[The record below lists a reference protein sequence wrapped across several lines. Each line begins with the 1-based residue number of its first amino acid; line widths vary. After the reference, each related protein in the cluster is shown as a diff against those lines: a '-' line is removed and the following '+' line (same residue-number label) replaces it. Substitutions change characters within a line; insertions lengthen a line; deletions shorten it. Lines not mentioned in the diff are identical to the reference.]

1 MVEGS
6 SSGPPARKVYALS
19 GEFVVEEVWDDPD
32 YQSWEKHVRDF
43 VVPVLEETAVTITL
57 IPRGQTD
64 IKFAVELGLSI
75 MMDKPIIALVQPGMS
90 IPSGLAAVAAEI
102 VEVDIAK
109 DPEGA
114 QRSITEAFGRV
125 MHTDERHV
133 PLGDSDD

>member
-1 MVEGS
+1 M
-6 SSGPPARKVYALS
+6 
-19 GEFVVEEVWDDPD
+19 
-32 YQSWEKHVRDF
+32 RDF
-43 VVPVLEETAVTITL
+43 VVPILEETAVTITL

-64 IKFAVELGLSI
+64 VKFAVELGLSI

-109 DPEGA
+109 DPAGA
-114 QRSITEAFGRV
+114 QRSITEAFARV

-133 PLGDSDD
+133 SLEDSDE

>member
-1 MVEGS
+1 M
-6 SSGPPARKVYALS
+6 KMD
-19 GEFVVEEVWDDPD
+19 EVWEDPE
-32 YQSWEKHVRDF
+32 YQAWEKHVRDS
-43 VVPVLEETAVTITL
+43 VVPLLEDTAVTITL

-90 IPSGLAAVAAEI
+90 IPGGLAAVAAEI

-114 QRSITEAFGRV
+114 QRSIGDAFARV
-125 MHTDERHV
+125 MHTDDRHIS
-133 PLGDSDD
+133 LEDSDGD

>member
-1 MVEGS
+1 MS
-6 SSGPPARKVYALS
+6 T
-19 GEFVVEEVWDDPD
+19 FWDDSN
-32 YQSWEKHVRDF
+32 YREWESHVRQA
-43 VVPVLEETAVTITL
+43 VIPMLEETAVTISL
-57 IPRGQTD
+57 IPRGETD

-102 VEVDIAK
+102 VEVDISR

-114 QRSITEAFGRV
+114 QRSIMDAFARV
-125 MHTDERHV
+125 MHTDERHI

>member
-1 MVEGS
+1 M
-6 SSGPPARKVYALS
+6 
-19 GEFVVEEVWDDPD
+19 
-32 YQSWEKHVRDF
+32 
-43 VVPVLEETAVTITL
+43 LEETAVTISL
-57 IPRGQTD
+57 IPRGETD

-102 VEVDIAK
+102 VEVDISR

-114 QRSITEAFGRV
+114 QRSIMDAFARV
-125 MHTDERHV
+125 MHTDERHI

>member
-1 MVEGS
+1 LYWGS
-6 SSGPPARKVYALS
+6 LGMKL
-19 GEFVVEEVWDDPD
+19 EEVWEDPD
-32 YQSWEKHVRDF
+32 YQAWESRVRNA
-43 VVPVLEETAVTITL
+43 VVSVLEDSAVTITL

-102 VEVDIAK
+102 VEVDIAR

-114 QRSITEAFGRV
+114 HRSITEALARV
-125 MHTDERHV
+125 MHTGERHV
-133 PLGDSDD
+133 SLEDSDDD